1 MNSTLILGIASI
13 IFALVFRSQTENF
26 PDVAQRLPVLLIWLV
41 VALGVMMIIEEVLK
55 RRKVRNAAPGAS
67 IEQDEVLPP
76 VNWFVLCSFGAAIV
90 AYVALIPIMG
100 YLIVTPV
107 FVAGS
112 LLVSRTLSPLK
123 AILVGAVATAF
134 VWAIFVWALNLP
146 VQLLPLLN

>member
-1 MNSTLILGIASI
+1 MNSTFILGIASI
-13 IFALVFRSQTENF
+13 IFALVFRSQSENF
-26 PDVAQRLPVLLIWLV
+26 PEVAKRLPVLLIWLV
-41 VALGVMMIIEEVLK
+41 VALAVMMITEEVLK
-55 RRKVRNAAPGAS
+55 RRKVRSAASGAP
-67 IEQDEVLPP
+67 IEKDEVLPP
-76 VNWFVLCSFGAAIV
+76 VNWFVLCSFGAAII
-90 AYVALIPIMG
+90 AYVALIPIVG

-107 FVAGS
+107 FVAGT